1 MPPLNGIS
9 VGEEAIAPSAI
20 VPSWQ
25 LKHIRDDPVG
35 CPTSAFSVEE
45 KYGK

>member
-1 MPPLNGIS
+1 MSPLNGIS
-9 VGEEAIAPSAI
+9 VGEETIAPSAM

-25 LKHIRDDPVG
+25 LKHIRDAPVG